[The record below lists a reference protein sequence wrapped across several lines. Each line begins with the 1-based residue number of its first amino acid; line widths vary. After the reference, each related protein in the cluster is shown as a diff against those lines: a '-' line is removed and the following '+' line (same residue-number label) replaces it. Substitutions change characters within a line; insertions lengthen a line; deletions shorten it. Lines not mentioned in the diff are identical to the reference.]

1 MEILLEVLKAIGI
14 PALISAVIPI
24 LIVRGLDKKDKRKDD
39 IAELKISRKEYEKTQ
54 KEMLNSMHR
63 IEDRFELYED
73 AIQSLLRE
81 RIIQMYNHYMDKK
94 IMPIYARESL
104 DKMRRDYNELNK
116 DGADAIEPLIETLY
130 KLPTE
135 E

>member
-39 IAELKISRKEYEKTQ
+39 IAELKISRKEYEKIQ

-81 RIIQMYNHYMDKK
+81 RIEHSTVPKYFKG
-94 IMPIYARESL
+94 MPIVFIMAGILSL
-104 DKMRRDYNELNK
+104 AFMGFSGMVK
-116 DGADAIEPLIETLY
+116 
-130 KLPTE
+130 
-135 E
+135 